1 MHICFGGF
9 LYLNYR
15 VKSLDKA
22 VVAEFRQFMVVDW
35 MLFMQCNLSL
45 GMTKRSYVEA
55 VIDGFKAVE
64 TARVIFETQRDGK
77 AMEKFEHDHESG
89 VDLKSTI
96 HVKLLLSIDRREST
110 QSAIETV
117 GIITTFLTT
126 DS

>member
-1 MHICFGGF
+1 
-9 LYLNYR
+9 
-15 VKSLDKA
+15 LDKA
-22 VVAEFRQFMVVDW
+22 VVAEFRQFMLVDW

-55 VIDGFKAVE
+55 VINGFKAVE
-64 TARVIFETQRDGK
+64 TANVIFETRRDEK
-77 AMEKFEHDHESG
+77 VMENFEHDHESE

-126 DS
+126 YS